1 MPCELLLHAALVESG
16 CVPRARRRYGGK
28 QISVPGSFPYMEVE
42 VAANPWL
49 PESLS
54 MIIAYWSKMAGKAG
68 TLGAHLRAWCLAQI
82 TSFELAFHRED
93 LMGKGSTHMDK
104 WGKDLKFGFS
114 FLVNDGDE
122 SSEQQGWSGYYPHAL
137 VHGWNEGQK
146 QPSKTGVVQFAGGD
160 RPAAGECCAVPR

>member
-1 MPCELLLHAALVESG
+1 
-16 CVPRARRRYGGK
+16 
-28 QISVPGSFPYMEVE
+28 
-42 VAANPWL
+42 
-49 PESLS
+49 
-54 MIIAYWSKMAGKAG
+54 
-68 TLGAHLRAWCLAQI
+68 
-82 TSFELAFHRED
+82 
-93 LMGKGSTHMDK
+93 MGKGSTHMDK

-160 RPAAGECCAVPR
+160 KPAAGECGWFWWVVFGSFLTFAGIAAERHALGVDCAAR